1 MAKWCKKTF
10 TEHINQTCEN
20 DVAINCLQLIDFSE
34 KNSDELTWG
43 TGDDW
48 GTMTFRCHSD
58 YGLLPLFRLSSN
70 GKMNLQLNF
79 LRSKNLHKQIL
90 EDMIVKLESNFLREY
105 DQESY
110 PSDSYEEIEDLICT
124 QNQLDT
130 FIKTIEGCIY
140 RLKQ

>member
-1 MAKWCKKTF
+1 MSNWDKSSFIEHMRENCSREIAKIG
-10 TEHINQTCEN
+10 E
-20 DVAINCLQLIDFSE
+20 AIIQFSE
-34 KNSDELTWG
+34 THASDISWG
-43 TGDDW
+43 RGTDH
-48 GTMTFRCHSD
+48 GTMTFRCNSD

-70 GKMNLQLNF
+70 GKINLQLNF

>member
-10 TEHINQTCEN
+10 IEHINQSCEN

-34 KNSDELTWG
+34 KNSDEITWG
-43 TGDDW
+43 TGDGY

-58 YGLLPLFRLSSN
+58 YGVLPLFRLSSN
-70 GKMNLQLNF
+70 GKINLQLNF
-79 LRSKNLHKQIL
+79 LRGKNLHRQIL
-90 EDMIVKLESNFLREY
+90 QDMVVKLESNFLRQY
-105 DQESY
+105 DRESY
-110 PSDSYEEIEDLICT
+110 PSDSYEELEDLICT

>member
-1 MAKWCKKTF
+1 
-10 TEHINQTCEN
+10 
-20 DVAINCLQLIDFSE
+20 
-34 KNSDELTWG
+34 
-43 TGDDW
+43 
-48 GTMTFRCHSD
+48 
-58 YGLLPLFRLSSN
+58 
-70 GKMNLQLNF
+70 
-79 LRSKNLHKQIL
+79 
-90 EDMIVKLESNFLREY
+90 MIVKFESNFLRQY

>member
-10 TEHINQTCEN
+10 IEHINQSCEN

-34 KNSDELTWG
+34 KNSDEITWG
-43 TGDDW
+43 TGDGS

-58 YGLLPLFRLSSN
+58 YGVLPLFRLSSN
-70 GKMNLQLNF
+70 GKINLQLNF
-79 LRSKNLHKQIL
+79 LRGKNLHRQIL
-90 EDMIVKLESNFLREY
+90 QDMVVKLESNFLRQY

-110 PSDSYEEIEDLICT
+110 PSDSYEELEDLICT